1 MKITLILVGKTN
13 KEFIKEGVEEYEK
26 RIKKYL
32 NFEIIYINDVKNK
45 SKLPIDVL
53 KKEEGTN
60 ILRIVNN
67 YQDSYLLDDK
77 GREFDSIGFSK
88 FIENNIINSTKNLT
102 FIVGGAYGFSDEV
115 YDKIKNKISLSRL
128 TFSHQIIRT
137 IFVEQIYRALSII
150 KGEPY
155 HHN

>member
-1 MKITLILVGKTN
+1 MRITFILVGKTN
-13 KEFIKEGVEEYEK
+13 KEFIKDGVTEYEK

-32 NFEIIYINDVKNK
+32 NFEIIYINDIKNK

-53 KKEEGTN
+53 KKEEGAI
-60 ILRIVNN
+60 ILRLVSN

-77 GREFDSIGFSK
+77 GKEYDSLGFSK

-102 FIVGGAYGFSDEV
+102 FIVGGAYGFSEEV
-115 YDKIKNKISLSRL
+115 YGKIKNKISLSKL

-137 IFVEQIYRALSII
+137 IFVEQLYRALSII

>member
-102 FIVGGAYGFSDEV
+102 FIVGGAFGFSDEV
-115 YDKIKNKISLSRL
+115 YGKIKNKISLSRL